1 MTRIEGSRD
10 MSAGAP
16 STAPPARRHILTG
29 YQVLALFCGL
39 FMLWITS
46 GPERTLVTRS
56 VQIVGV
62 TLFDFL
68 AAAAVA
74 RSARRAELPA
84 RFRKGLLWISCALA
98 LAGLAGPYVLGDM
111 LFHPERRAGFDLA
124 DLLFLSC
131 YPAILTGLFLM
142 PRVPRPSA
150 GPGRL
155 LVDSAVFIAG
165 VGLPLWLLSV
175 RPGLAGASGYEAALV
190 VIYPLVTFSGIVALN
205 VVLLTR
211 VPLPTRGA
219 FRLFAIAIGVYWLA
233 DLLFLL
239 DDVNGFIAS
248 GRINWVNVF
257 NALSLCL
264 FILSA
269 GRMASDKVSE
279 PKGAQP
285 ASSSPLPMITIV
297 VVCFWLVIFVVY
309 GHPDKETVSRIFEIL
324 ALLFVALSIR
334 ELFVVR
340 DNARWM
346 AEEFERES
354 RAQFEAL
361 VRHSSDMIMV
371 VDSQGDMRFVNPA
384 VATALGESA
393 ESVRRRPLLSLVHPE
408 DAAKGAEFL
417 DRLLVARNAP
427 QTVQWRL
434 HYADGTYRH
443 FETVGSNVEVGSTI
457 DGAVLNSRDISDR
470 IALEER
476 IRQSQRLEAL
486 GQLVGGIAHNFNNI
500 LTSTMMRLDLLRGDR
515 SLPAEVTRQIQALE
529 KEALR
534 SADLTKKLMSFGQRQ
549 YLRKEPFDLRQA
561 VARLRG
567 EITRLLGSG
576 IEFQVTGG
584 SSPACVR
591 ADPAMVDQVIL
602 CLCANARDAMAAG
615 GRLTIEITGA
625 GPAGEAAAPDA
636 GAPRGSFVRL
646 SVQDTGCGMDSSVR
660 QRLFEPFFTT
670 KGLGS
675 GVGLGLAAVHG
686 IVKQHGGWIDV
697 ESAPGLGSTFRVHLP
712 RAPGLQAA

>member
-1 MTRIEGSRD
+1 
-10 MSAGAP
+10 MSSGAP
-16 STAPPARRHILTG
+16 SSVSHDRRHLLTG
-29 YQVLALFCGL
+29 NQVLALCCGL
-39 FMLWITS
+39 FMLWILS
-46 GPERTLVTRS
+46 GPERSLVTRS

-62 TLFDFL
+62 TLFNFI
-68 AAAAVA
+68 AAVA
-74 RSARRAELPA
+74 VAHSARRAELPA
-84 RFRKGLLWISCALA
+84 GFRKGLRWIACALA
-98 LAGLAGPYVLGDM
+98 LAGIAGPYVLGDM
-111 LFHPERRAGFDLA
+111 LIHPERRAGFDLA

-131 YPAILTGLFLM
+131 YPAILRGLFLM

-150 GPGRL
+150 GPGRV

-205 VVLLTR
+205 IVLLTR

-219 FRLFAIAIGVYWLA
+219 FRLLVFAIGVYWLA

-257 NALSLCL
+257 NTLSLCL

-269 GRMASDKVSE
+269 GRMAGDKVSE
-279 PKGAQP
+279 QKGAQP

-297 VVCFWLVIFVVY
+297 VVCFWMVIFVVY

-324 ALLFVALSIR
+324 ALLFVILSVR

-354 RAQFEAL
+354 RAQFESL

-371 VDSQGDMRFVNPA
+371 VDSQGAVRFANPA

-393 ESVRRRPLLSLVHPE
+393 ESVARRPLLSLAHPE
-408 DAAKGAEFL
+408 DAARGAEFL
-417 DRLLVARNAP
+417 GRLIAAQDGPHAVR
-427 QTVQWRL
+427 WRL
-434 HYADGTYRH
+434 RRADGTYRH
-443 FETVGSNVEVGSTI
+443 FETVGSNVKVGATI
-457 DGAVLNSRDISDR
+457 DGAVLNSRDITDR
-470 IALEER
+470 IALEESV
-476 IRQSQRLEAL
+476 RQSQRLEAL
-486 GQLVGGIAHNFNNI
+486 GQLVSGIAHNFNNI
-500 LTSTMMRLDLLRGDR
+500 LTSTMMRLDYLRGDK
-515 SLPAEVTRQIQALE
+515 SLPAEVARQIKALE
-529 KEALR
+529 QEAQR
-534 SADLTKKLMSFGQRQ
+534 SADLTKKLVSFGQQQ
-549 YLRKEPFDLRQA
+549 YLRKEPFDMRLC
-561 VARLRG
+561 VERLRG
-567 EITRLLGSG
+567 EITRLLGRG
-576 IEFQVTGG
+576 IELHVEGG
-584 SSPACVR
+584 SSPAWVR
-591 ADPAMVDQVIL
+591 ADPALVDQVIL

-625 GPAGEAAAPDA
+625 GPAGEAAGPDA
-636 GAPRGSFVRL
+636 GAPQGAFVRL
-646 SVQDTGCGMDSSVR
+646 SVRDTGCGMDSSVR
-660 QRLFEPFFTT
+660 KRLFEPFFTT
-670 KGLGS
+670 KGVGS

-697 ESAPGLGSTFRVHLP
+697 ESSPGHGSTFHVHLP
-712 RAPGLQAA
+712 RSPEPRAA